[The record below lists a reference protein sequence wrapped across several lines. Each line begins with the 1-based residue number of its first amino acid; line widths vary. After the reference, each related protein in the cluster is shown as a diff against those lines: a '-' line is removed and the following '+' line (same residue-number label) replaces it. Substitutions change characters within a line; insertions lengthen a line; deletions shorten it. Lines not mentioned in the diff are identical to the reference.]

1 MIKNF
6 LIGFVLFCALVVA
19 LLGTR
24 GEHSTAPPIEFFGDM
39 KRQSKVKFQ
48 KPSAF
53 FADGRAARP
62 PVAVAIPTGYHI
74 PGHPTQNLERPNA
87 ITSPLRQITP
97 ETRYSHTRKHAGH
110 WGTESPPP

>member
-39 KRQSKVKFQ
+39 KRQSKGKFQ
-48 KPSAF
+48 KPSDF

-62 PVAVAIPTGYHI
+62 PVAGTIPMGYDI
-74 PGHPTQNLERPNA
+74 PGHPPQHLKGPSD
-87 ITSPLRQITP
+87 ISSPLREVT
-97 ETRYSHTRKHAGH
+97 AGTDDYH
-110 WGTESPPP
+110 NSKN

>member
-6 LIGFVLFCALVVA
+6 LIGFVLFCALAVA

-48 KPSAF
+48 KPSDF
-53 FADGRAARP
+53 FADGRGARP
-62 PVAVAIPTGYHI
+62 PVEGTIPMGYDI
-74 PGHPTQNLERPNA
+74 PGHVMQNSDVPDPA
-87 ITSPLRQITP
+87 THIDSPLG
-97 ETRYSHTRKHAGH
+97 EFSAG
-110 WGTESPPP
+110 TDYYN

>member
-6 LIGFVLFCALVVA
+6 LIGFVLFYALAVA

-48 KPSAF
+48 KPSDF

-62 PVAVAIPTGYHI
+62 PVAGTIPMGYDI
-74 PGHPTQNLERPNA
+74 PGHPTQNLEVPSDIIFAPREVPAGTRIYNTGQ
-87 ITSPLRQITP
+87 IGRQCVT
-97 ETRYSHTRKHAGH
+97 GF
-110 WGTESPPP
+110 

>member
-48 KPSAF
+48 KPSDF

-62 PVAVAIPTGYHI
+62 AGPGTIPMGYDI
-74 PGHPTQNLERPNA
+74 PRHPTQSFGVPTD
-87 ITSPLRQITP
+87 ISPPLREFT
-97 ETRYSHTRKHAGH
+97 AGPRIYNI
-110 WGTESPPP
+110 SKLAL